1 MKFSKAKIQEC
12 VEWVEEN
19 GLHPQPCGAKVK
31 QFCEAMGI
39 DDATYRR
46 WSKKADFADAIAHA
60 QKVFKQN
67 KVVEV
72 SNALVKIATGFEF
85 TKTKNEGK
93 PQVVR
98 EFDPKTGKKVK
109 EYTTEKIVPVRSV
122 REIVYV
128 EPNVEAIKFFLT
140 NMDPENWKNKQEADV
155 NASFDQD
162 DAPVIVFRS
171 ASDSDSKKDEVGG
184 TAEKE

>member
-19 GLHPQPCGAKVK
+19 GLYPQRCGAPVR

-39 DDATYRR
+39 TFKTYQA
-46 WSKKADFADAIAHA
+46 WMDNSNFSSAISHA
-60 QKVFKQN
+60 RLVFQQR

-128 EPNVEAIKFFLT
+128 EPSVEAIKFFLT
-140 NMDPENWKNKQEADV
+140 NMDPDNWKNKVDNTTDLNVELETP
-155 NASFDQD
+155 
-162 DAPVIVFRS
+162 PVIEFG
-171 ASDSDSKKDEVGG
+171 EPEP
-184 TAEKE
+184 EKVNEPPGD

>member
-19 GLHPQPCGAKVK
+19 GLYPQRCGAPVR

-39 DDATYRR
+39 TFKTY
-46 WSKKADFADAIAHA
+46 KAWMDNSNFSSAISHA
-60 QKVFKQN
+60 RLVFQQR